1 MHIKHNMIKGYLFD
15 LDGVIVDT
23 AVFHFQAWRR
33 LAQKLGGDFTEE
45 QNEELKGVSR
55 VDSLKKILEWTG
67 ATVSDAEFETLMV
80 EKNEWY
86 LELAQTLSQKDALP
100 GAVQFLKEA
109 HGMGIK
115 IALGSA
121 SKNAPM
127 ILEKMDLLPLFDAII
142 DGNNVVNGK
151 PHPEVFLKGAEALGL
166 QPANC
171 VVFEDSI
178 AGVNAAIAGGMKC
191 VGIGSPETLVGAH
204 VHFTALG
211 DTTPNALN
219 ALLNA

>member
-1 MHIKHNMIKGYLFD
+1 MIKGFLFD

-23 AVFHFQAWRR
+23 AVFHFQAWRK

-45 QNEELKGVSR
+45 QNEQLKGVSR
-55 VDSLKKILEWTG
+55 VDSLKKIIEWTG
-67 ATVSDAEFETLMV
+67 ATVSDEEFQTLMV

-86 LELAQTLSQKDALP
+86 LELVQGLGPQDALP
-100 GAVQFLKEA
+100 GALNFLQTA
-109 HGMGIK
+109 YDQGIK

-127 ILEKMDLLPLFDAII
+127 ILEKLAITPLFTAII

-166 QPANC
+166 EPSEC

-178 AGVNAAIAGGMKC
+178 AGVQAAKTGGMSS
-191 VGIGSPETLVGAH
+191 VGIGDAETLQADI
-204 VHFTALG
+204 HFTALG
-211 DTTPNALN
+211 DTTPEALV
-219 ALLNA
+219 AHF

>member
-1 MHIKHNMIKGYLFD
+1 MIKGFLFD

-33 LAQKLGGDFTEE
+33 LAQKLGGDFTEI
-45 QNEELKGVSR
+45 QNEQLKGVSR
-55 VDSLKKILEWTG
+55 VDSLKKIIEWTS
-67 ATVSDAEFETLMV
+67 ATVSDEEFQSLMV

-86 LELAQTLSQKDALP
+86 LELVQGLGPQDALP
-100 GAVQFLKEA
+100 GALNFLHTA
-109 HGMGIK
+109 YDQGVK

-127 ILEKMDLLPLFDAII
+127 ILEKLGITPLFTAII

-166 QPANC
+166 KPSEC

-178 AGVNAAIAGGMKC
+178 AGVQAAKTGGMSS
-191 VGIGSPETLVGAH
+191 VGIGDAETLQADI
-204 VHFTALG
+204 HFTALC
-211 DTTPNALN
+211 DTSPEALV
-219 ALLNA
+219 AHF

>member
-1 MHIKHNMIKGYLFD
+1 MIKGFLFD

-45 QNEELKGVSR
+45 QNEQLKGVSR
-55 VDSLKKILEWTG
+55 VDSLKKIIEWTG
-67 ATVSDAEFETLMV
+67 ATVSDEEFQTLMV

-86 LELAQTLSQKDALP
+86 LELVQGLGPQDALP
-100 GAVQFLKEA
+100 GALNFLQTA
-109 HGMGIK
+109 FDQGIK

-127 ILEKMDLLPLFDAII
+127 ILEKLGITPLFTAII

-166 QPANC
+166 EPSEC

-178 AGVNAAIAGGMKC
+178 AGVQAAKTGGMSS
-191 VGIGSPETLVGAH
+191 VGIGDAETLQADI
-204 VHFTALG
+204 HFTALG
-211 DTTPNALN
+211 ATTPEALV
-219 ALLNA
+219 AHF

>member
-1 MHIKHNMIKGYLFD
+1 MIKGFLFD

-23 AVFHFQAWRR
+23 AVFHFQAWRK

-45 QNEELKGVSR
+45 QNEQLKGVSR
-55 VDSLKKILEWTG
+55 VDSLKKIIEWTG
-67 ATVSDAEFETLMV
+67 ATVSDEEFQTLMV

-86 LELAQTLSQKDALP
+86 LELVQGLGPQDALP
-100 GAVQFLKEA
+100 GALNFLQSA
-109 HGMGIK
+109 YDQGIK

-127 ILEKMDLLPLFDAII
+127 ILEKLGITPLFTAII

-166 QPANC
+166 VPSEC

-178 AGVNAAIAGGMKC
+178 AGVQAAKTGGMSS
-191 VGIGSPETLVGAH
+191 VGIGDAETLQADI
-204 VHFTALG
+204 HFTALG
-211 DTTPNALN
+211 DTTPEALV
-219 ALLNA
+219 AHF

>member
-1 MHIKHNMIKGYLFD
+1 MIKGFLFD

-33 LAQKLGGDFTEE
+33 CAQKLGGDFTEA
-45 QNEELKGVSR
+45 QNEELKGLSR
-55 VDSLKKILEWTG
+55 VDSLKKIIEWTG
-67 ATVSDAEFETLMV
+67 ASVTADEFEALMV

-86 LELAQTLSQKDALP
+86 LELVQELSAADGLP
-100 GAVQFLKEA
+100 GAVAFLQHA
-109 HGMGIK
+109 HAQGIK

-127 ILEKMDLLPLFDAII
+127 ILDKMGLTPLFDAII
-142 DGNNVVNGK
+142 DGNNVINGK
-151 PHPEVFLKGAEALGL
+151 PHPEVFLKGAAALGL
-166 QPANC
+166 NSGEC

-178 AGVNAAIAGGMKC
+178 AGVQAAKTGGMSC
-191 VGIGSPETLVGAH
+191 VGIGTPETLEGAD

-211 DTTPNALN
+211 DTTPEELVARFNV
-219 ALLNA
+219 

>member
-1 MHIKHNMIKGYLFD
+1 MIKGFLFD

-45 QNEELKGVSR
+45 QNEQLKGVSR
-55 VDSLKKILEWTG
+55 VDSLKKIIEWTG
-67 ATVSDAEFETLMV
+67 ATVSDEEFQTLMV

-86 LELAQTLSQKDALP
+86 LELVQGLGPQDALP
-100 GAVQFLKEA
+100 GALDFLQTA
-109 HGMGIK
+109 YDQGIK

-127 ILEKMDLLPLFDAII
+127 ILEKLGITPLFTAII

-151 PHPEVFLKGAEALGL
+151 PHPEVFLKGAQALGL
-166 QPANC
+166 EPSEC

-178 AGVNAAIAGGMKC
+178 AGVQAAKAGRMSS
-191 VGIGSPETLVGAH
+191 VGIGDAETLQADI
-204 VHFTALG
+204 HFTALG
-211 DTTPNALN
+211 DSTPEALV
-219 ALLNA
+219 AHF

>member
-1 MHIKHNMIKGYLFD
+1 MIKGFLFD

-45 QNEELKGVSR
+45 QNEQLKGVSR
-55 VDSLKKILEWTG
+55 VDSLKKIIEWTG
-67 ATVSDAEFETLMV
+67 ATVSDEEFQTLMV

-86 LELAQTLSQKDALP
+86 LELVQGLGPQDALP
-100 GAVQFLKEA
+100 GALNFLQTA
-109 HGMGIK
+109 YDQGIK

-127 ILEKMDLLPLFDAII
+127 ILDKLGITPLFTAII

-166 QPANC
+166 KPSEC

-178 AGVNAAIAGGMKC
+178 AGVQAAKTGGMSS
-191 VGIGSPETLVGAH
+191 VGIGDAETLQADI
-204 VHFTALG
+204 HFSALG
-211 DTTPNALN
+211 DTTPKALV
-219 ALLNA
+219 AHF

>member
-1 MHIKHNMIKGYLFD
+1 MIKGFLFD

-45 QNEELKGVSR
+45 QNEQLKGVSR
-55 VDSLKKILEWTG
+55 VDSLKKIIEWTG
-67 ATVSDAEFETLMV
+67 ATVSDEEFQTLMV

-86 LELAQTLSQKDALP
+86 LELVQGLGPQDALP
-100 GAVQFLKEA
+100 GALDFLQTA
-109 HGMGIK
+109 YDQGIK

-127 ILEKMDLLPLFDAII
+127 ILEKLGITPLFTAII

-166 QPANC
+166 EPSEC
-171 VVFEDSI
+171 LVFEDSI
-178 AGVNAAIAGGMKC
+178 AGVQAAKQGGMAS
-191 VGIGSPETLVGAH
+191 VGIGNAETLKANL
-204 VHFTALG
+204 HFESLG
-211 DTTPNALN
+211 ETTPEY
-219 ALLNA
+219 LLAHF

>member
-1 MHIKHNMIKGYLFD
+1 MIKGFLFD

-45 QNEELKGVSR
+45 QNEQLKGVSR
-55 VDSLKKILEWTG
+55 VDSLKKIIEWTG
-67 ATVSDAEFETLMV
+67 ATVSDEEFQTLMV
-80 EKNEWY
+80 EKNKWY
-86 LELAQTLSQKDALP
+86 LELVQGLGPQDALP
-100 GAVQFLKEA
+100 GALDFLQTA
-109 HGMGIK
+109 YDQGLK

-127 ILEKMDLLPLFDAII
+127 ILEKLGITPLFTAII

-166 QPANC
+166 EPSEC

-178 AGVNAAIAGGMKC
+178 AGVQAAKTGGMSS
-191 VGIGSPETLVGAH
+191 VGIGDAETLQADI
-204 VHFTALG
+204 HFTALG
-211 DTTPNALN
+211 DTTPEALV
-219 ALLNA
+219 AHF

>member
-1 MHIKHNMIKGYLFD
+1 MIKGFLFD

-45 QNEELKGVSR
+45 QNEQLKGVSR
-55 VDSLKKILEWTG
+55 VDSLKKIIEWTG
-67 ATVSDAEFETLMV
+67 ATVSDEEFQTLMV

-86 LELAQTLSQKDALP
+86 LELVQGLGPQDALP
-100 GAVQFLKEA
+100 GALNFLQTA
-109 HGMGIK
+109 SDQGIK

-127 ILEKMDLLPLFDAII
+127 ILEKLGITPLFTAII

-166 QPANC
+166 EPSEC

-178 AGVNAAIAGGMKC
+178 AGVQAAKTGGMSS
-191 VGIGSPETLVGAH
+191 VGIGDAETLQADI
-204 VHFTALG
+204 HFTALG
-211 DTTPNALN
+211 DTTPEALV
-219 ALLNA
+219 AHF

>member
-1 MHIKHNMIKGYLFD
+1 MIKGFLFD

-45 QNEELKGVSR
+45 QNEQLKGVSR
-55 VDSLKKILEWTG
+55 VDSLNKIIEWTG
-67 ATVSDAEFETLMV
+67 ANVSDEEFQSLMV

-86 LELAQTLSQKDALP
+86 LELVQGLGPQDALP
-100 GAVQFLKEA
+100 GALNFLQTA
-109 HGMGIK
+109 YDQGIK

-127 ILEKMDLLPLFDAII
+127 ILEKLGITPLFTAII

-166 QPANC
+166 EPSEC

-178 AGVNAAIAGGMKC
+178 AGVQAAKTGGMSS
-191 VGIGSPETLVGAH
+191 VGIGDAETLQADI
-204 VHFTALG
+204 HFTALG
-211 DTTPNALN
+211 DTTPEALV
-219 ALLNA
+219 AHF

>member
-1 MHIKHNMIKGYLFD
+1 MIKGFLFD

-33 LAQKLGGDFTEE
+33 CAQKLGGDFTEA

-55 VDSLKKILEWTG
+55 VDSLKKIIEWTG
-67 ATVSDAEFETLMV
+67 ASVTADEFEALMV

-86 LELAQTLSQKDALP
+86 LELVQELSAADGLP
-100 GAVQFLKEA
+100 GAVAFLQHA
-109 HGMGIK
+109 HAQGIK

-127 ILEKMDLLPLFDAII
+127 ILDKMGLTPLFDAII
-142 DGNNVVNGK
+142 DGNNVINGK
-151 PHPEVFLKGAEALGL
+151 PHPEVFLKGAAALGL
-166 QPANC
+166 NPEEC

-178 AGVNAAIAGGMKC
+178 AGVQAAKTGGMSC
-191 VGIGSPETLVGAH
+191 VGIGAPETLEGAD

-211 DTTPNALN
+211 DTTPEELVALFN
-219 ALLNA
+219 V

>member
-1 MHIKHNMIKGYLFD
+1 MIKGFLFD

-45 QNEELKGVSR
+45 QNEQLKGVSR
-55 VDSLKKILEWTG
+55 VDSLKKIIEWTG
-67 ATVSDAEFETLMV
+67 ATVSEEEFQTLMV

-86 LELAQTLSQKDALP
+86 LELVQGLGPKDALP
-100 GAVQFLKEA
+100 GALDFLQTA
-109 HGMGIK
+109 YDQGIK

-127 ILEKMDLLPLFDAII
+127 ILEKLGITPLFTAII

-166 QPANC
+166 EPSEC

-178 AGVNAAIAGGMKC
+178 AGVQAAKTGGMSS
-191 VGIGSPETLVGAH
+191 VGIGDAETLQADI
-204 VHFTALG
+204 HFTALG
-211 DTTPNALN
+211 DTTPEALV
-219 ALLNA
+219 ARF

>member
-1 MHIKHNMIKGYLFD
+1 MIKGFLFD

-45 QNEELKGVSR
+45 QNEQLKGVSR
-55 VDSLKKILEWTG
+55 VDSLKKIIEWTG
-67 ATVSDAEFETLMV
+67 ATVSDEEFQTLMV

-86 LELAQTLSQKDALP
+86 LELVQGLGPNDALP
-100 GAVQFLKEA
+100 GALNFLQTA
-109 HGMGIK
+109 YDQGIK

-127 ILEKMDLLPLFDAII
+127 ILEKLGITPLFTAII

-166 QPANC
+166 EPSEC

-178 AGVNAAIAGGMKC
+178 AGVQAAKTGGMSS
-191 VGIGSPETLVGAH
+191 VGIGDAETLQADI
-204 VHFTALG
+204 HFTALG
-211 DTTPNALN
+211 DTTPEALV
-219 ALLNA
+219 AHF

>member
-1 MHIKHNMIKGYLFD
+1 MIKGFLFD

-23 AVFHFQAWRR
+23 AVFHFKAWRQ

-45 QNEELKGVSR
+45 QNEQLKGVSR
-55 VDSLKKILEWTG
+55 VDSLKKIIEWTG
-67 ATVSDAEFETLMV
+67 ATVSDEEFQTLMV

-86 LELAQTLSQKDALP
+86 LELVQGLGPQDALP
-100 GAVQFLKEA
+100 GALNFLQTA
-109 HGMGIK
+109 YDQGVK

-127 ILEKMDLLPLFDAII
+127 ILEKLGITPLFTAII

-166 QPANC
+166 EPSEC

-178 AGVNAAIAGGMKC
+178 AGVQAAKAGGMSS
-191 VGIGSPETLVGAH
+191 VGIGDAETLQADI
-204 VHFTALG
+204 HFTALG
-211 DTTPNALN
+211 DTTPEALV
-219 ALLNA
+219 AHF

>member
-1 MHIKHNMIKGYLFD
+1 MIKGFLFD

-23 AVFHFQAWRR
+23 AVFHFKARRR

-45 QNEELKGVSR
+45 QNEQLKGVSR
-55 VDSLKKILEWTG
+55 VDSLNKIIEWTG
-67 ATVSDAEFETLMV
+67 ATVSDEEFQSLMV

-86 LELAQTLSQKDALP
+86 LELVQGLGPQDALP
-100 GAVQFLKEA
+100 GALNFLQTA
-109 HGMGIK
+109 YDQGIK

-127 ILEKMDLLPLFDAII
+127 ILEKLGITPLFTAII

-166 QPANC
+166 EPSEC

-178 AGVNAAIAGGMKC
+178 AGVQAAKTGGMSS
-191 VGIGSPETLVGAH
+191 VGIGDAETLQADI
-204 VHFTALG
+204 HFNALG
-211 DTTPNALN
+211 DTTPEALV
-219 ALLNA
+219 AHF

>member
-1 MHIKHNMIKGYLFD
+1 MIKGFLFD

-45 QNEELKGVSR
+45 QNEQLKGVSR
-55 VDSLKKILEWTG
+55 VDSLNKIIEWTG
-67 ATVSDAEFETLMV
+67 ATVSDEEFQTFMV

-86 LELAQTLSQKDALP
+86 LELVQGLGPQDALP
-100 GAVQFLKEA
+100 GALNFLQTA
-109 HGMGIK
+109 YDQGIK

-127 ILEKMDLLPLFDAII
+127 ILEKLGITPLFTAII

-166 QPANC
+166 EPSEC

-178 AGVNAAIAGGMKC
+178 AGVQAAKTGGMSS
-191 VGIGSPETLVGAH
+191 VGIGDAETLQADI
-204 VHFTALG
+204 HFNALG
-211 DTTPNALN
+211 DTTPEALV
-219 ALLNA
+219 AHF

>member
-1 MHIKHNMIKGYLFD
+1 MIKGFLFD

-45 QNEELKGVSR
+45 QNEQLKGVSR
-55 VDSLKKILEWTG
+55 VDSLNKIIEWTG
-67 ATVSDAEFETLMV
+67 ATVNDEEFQSLMV

-86 LELAQTLSQKDALP
+86 LELVQGLGPQDALP
-100 GAVQFLKEA
+100 GALNFLQTA
-109 HGMGIK
+109 FDQGIK

-127 ILEKMDLLPLFDAII
+127 ILEKLGITPLFTAII

-166 QPANC
+166 EPSEC

-178 AGVNAAIAGGMKC
+178 AGVQAAKTGGMSS
-191 VGIGSPETLVGAH
+191 VGIGDAETLQADI
-204 VHFTALG
+204 HFTALG
-211 DTTPNALN
+211 DTTPEALV
-219 ALLNA
+219 AHF

>member
-1 MHIKHNMIKGYLFD
+1 MIKGFLFD

-45 QNEELKGVSR
+45 QNEQLKGVSR
-55 VDSLKKILEWTG
+55 VDSLKKIIEWTG
-67 ATVSDAEFETLMV
+67 ATVSDEEFQTLMV

-86 LELAQTLSQKDALP
+86 LELVQGLGPQDALP
-100 GAVQFLKEA
+100 GALNFLQTA
-109 HGMGIK
+109 YDQGIK

-127 ILEKMDLLPLFDAII
+127 ILEKLGITPLFTAII

-166 QPANC
+166 EPSEC

-178 AGVNAAIAGGMKC
+178 AGVQAAKTGGMSS
-191 VGIGSPETLVGAH
+191 VGIGDAETLQAEI
-204 VHFTALG
+204 HFSALG
-211 DTTPNALN
+211 DTTPEALV
-219 ALLNA
+219 AHF

>member
-1 MHIKHNMIKGYLFD
+1 MIKGFLFD

-45 QNEELKGVSR
+45 QNEQLKGVSR
-55 VDSLKKILEWTG
+55 VDSLKKIIEWTG
-67 ATVSDAEFETLMV
+67 ATVSDEEFLTLMV

-86 LELAQTLSQKDALP
+86 LELVQGLGPQDALP
-100 GAVQFLKEA
+100 GALNFLQTA
-109 HGMGIK
+109 YDQGIK

-127 ILEKMDLLPLFDAII
+127 ILEKLGITPLFTAII

-166 QPANC
+166 EPSEC

-178 AGVNAAIAGGMKC
+178 AGVQAAKTGGMSS
-191 VGIGSPETLVGAH
+191 VGIGDAETLQADI
-204 VHFTALG
+204 HFTALG
-211 DTTPNALN
+211 DTTPEALV
-219 ALLNA
+219 AHF

>member
-1 MHIKHNMIKGYLFD
+1 MIKGFLFD

-45 QNEELKGVSR
+45 QNEQLKGVSR
-55 VDSLKKILEWTG
+55 VDSLKKIIDWTG
-67 ATVSDAEFETLMV
+67 ATVSDEEFQTLMV

-86 LELAQTLSQKDALP
+86 LDLVKGLGPQDALP
-100 GAVQFLKEA
+100 GALNFLQTA
-109 HGMGIK
+109 YNQGIK

-127 ILEKMDLLPLFDAII
+127 ILEKLGITPLFTAII

-166 QPANC
+166 EPLEC

-178 AGVNAAIAGGMKC
+178 AGVQAAKTGGMSS
-191 VGIGSPETLVGAH
+191 VGIGDAETLQADI
-204 VHFTALG
+204 HFTALG
-211 DTTPNALN
+211 DTTPEAL
-219 ALLNA
+219 AAHF

>member
-1 MHIKHNMIKGYLFD
+1 MIKGFLFD

-45 QNEELKGVSR
+45 QNEQLKGVSR
-55 VDSLKKILEWTG
+55 VDSLKKIIEWTG
-67 ATVSDAEFETLMV
+67 ATVSDEEFQTLMV

-86 LELAQTLSQKDALP
+86 LELVQGLGPQDALP
-100 GAVQFLKEA
+100 GALNFLQTA
-109 HGMGIK
+109 YDQGVK

-127 ILEKMDLLPLFDAII
+127 ILEKLGITPLFTAII

-166 QPANC
+166 EPSEC

-178 AGVNAAIAGGMKC
+178 AGVQAAKTGGMSS
-191 VGIGSPETLVGAH
+191 VGIGYAETLQADI
-204 VHFTALG
+204 HFTALG
-211 DTTPNALN
+211 DTTPEALV
-219 ALLNA
+219 AHF

>member
-1 MHIKHNMIKGYLFD
+1 MIKGFLFD

-45 QNEELKGVSR
+45 QNEQLKGVSR
-55 VDSLKKILEWTG
+55 VDSLKKIIKWTD
-67 ATVSDAEFETLMV
+67 ATVSDEEFQSLMV

-86 LELAQTLSQKDALP
+86 LELVQGLGPQDALP
-100 GAVQFLKEA
+100 GALNFLQTA
-109 HGMGIK
+109 YDQGIK

-127 ILEKMDLLPLFDAII
+127 ILEKLGITPLFTAII

-166 QPANC
+166 EPSEC

-178 AGVNAAIAGGMKC
+178 AGVQAAKTGGMSS
-191 VGIGSPETLVGAH
+191 VGIGDAETLQADI
-204 VHFTALG
+204 HFNALG
-211 DTTPNALN
+211 DTTPEALV
-219 ALLNA
+219 AHF

>member
-1 MHIKHNMIKGYLFD
+1 MIKGFLFD

-45 QNEELKGVSR
+45 QNEQLKGVSR
-55 VDSLKKILEWTG
+55 VDSLNKIIEWTS
-67 ATVSDAEFETLMV
+67 ATVSDEEFQTLMV

-86 LELAQTLSQKDALP
+86 LELVQGLGPQDALP
-100 GAVQFLKEA
+100 GALNFLQTA
-109 HGMGIK
+109 YDQGVR

-127 ILEKMDLLPLFDAII
+127 ILEKLGITPLFTAII

-151 PHPEVFLKGAEALGL
+151 PHPEVFLKGAEALGIK
-166 QPANC
+166 PSEC

-178 AGVNAAIAGGMKC
+178 AGVQAAKTGGMSS
-191 VGIGSPETLVGAH
+191 VGIGDAETLQADI
-204 VHFTALG
+204 HFTALG
-211 DTTPNALN
+211 ETTPEALI
-219 ALLNA
+219 AHF

>member
-1 MHIKHNMIKGYLFD
+1 MIKGFLFD

-45 QNEELKGVSR
+45 QNEQLKGVSR
-55 VDSLKKILEWTG
+55 VDSLNKIIEWTG
-67 ATVSDAEFETLMV
+67 ATVSDEEFQTFMV

-86 LELAQTLSQKDALP
+86 LELVQGLGPQDALP
-100 GAVQFLKEA
+100 GALNFLQTA
-109 HGMGIK
+109 YDQGIK

-127 ILEKMDLLPLFDAII
+127 ILEKLGITPLFTAII

-166 QPANC
+166 EPSEC

-178 AGVNAAIAGGMKC
+178 AGVQAAKAGGMSS
-191 VGIGSPETLVGAH
+191 VGIGDAETLQADI
-204 VHFTALG
+204 HFTALG
-211 DTTPNALN
+211 DTTPEALV
-219 ALLNA
+219 AHF

>member
-1 MHIKHNMIKGYLFD
+1 MIKGFLFD

-33 LAQKLGGDFTEE
+33 CAQKLGGDFTEA

-55 VDSLKKILEWTG
+55 VDSLKKIVEWTG
-67 ATVSDAEFETLMV
+67 ASVTADEFEALMV

-86 LELAQTLSQKDALP
+86 LELVQELSAADGLP
-100 GAVQFLKEA
+100 GAVAFLEQA
-109 HGMGIK
+109 HAQGIK

-127 ILEKMDLLPLFDAII
+127 ILDKMGLKTLFDAII
-142 DGNNVVNGK
+142 DGNNVINGK
-151 PHPEVFLKGAEALGL
+151 PHPEVFLRGAAALGL
-166 QPANC
+166 NPEEC
-171 VVFEDSI
+171 IVFEDSI
-178 AGVNAAIAGGMKC
+178 AGVQAAKTGGMSC
-191 VGIGSPETLVGAH
+191 VGIGAPETLEGAD

-211 DTTPNALN
+211 DTTPEELVARFNV
-219 ALLNA
+219 

>member
-1 MHIKHNMIKGYLFD
+1 MIKGFLFD

-45 QNEELKGVSR
+45 QNEQLKGVSR
-55 VDSLKKILEWTG
+55 VDSLKKIIEWTG
-67 ATVSDAEFETLMV
+67 ATVSDEEFQTLMV

-86 LELAQTLSQKDALP
+86 LELVQGLGPQDALP
-100 GAVQFLKEA
+100 GALNFLQTA
-109 HGMGIK
+109 YDQGIK

-127 ILEKMDLLPLFDAII
+127 ILGKLGITPLFTAII

-166 QPANC
+166 KPSEC

-178 AGVNAAIAGGMKC
+178 AGVQAAKTGGMSS
-191 VGIGSPETLVGAH
+191 VGIGDAETLQADI
-204 VHFTALG
+204 HFSALG
-211 DTTPNALN
+211 DTTPRALV
-219 ALLNA
+219 AHF

>member
-1 MHIKHNMIKGYLFD
+1 MIKGFLFD

-45 QNEELKGVSR
+45 QNEQLKGVSR
-55 VDSLKKILEWTG
+55 VDSLKKIIEWTG
-67 ATVSDAEFETLMV
+67 ATVSDEEFQTLMV

-86 LELAQTLSQKDALP
+86 LELVQGLGPQDALP
-100 GAVQFLKEA
+100 GALNFLQTA
-109 HGMGIK
+109 YDQGIK

-127 ILEKMDLLPLFDAII
+127 ILEKLGITPLFTAII

-166 QPANC
+166 EPSEC

-178 AGVNAAIAGGMKC
+178 AGVQAAKTGGMSS
-191 VGIGSPETLVGAH
+191 VGIGDAETLQADI
-204 VHFTALG
+204 HFTALG
-211 DTTPNALN
+211 DTTPEALE
-219 ALLNA
+219 AHF